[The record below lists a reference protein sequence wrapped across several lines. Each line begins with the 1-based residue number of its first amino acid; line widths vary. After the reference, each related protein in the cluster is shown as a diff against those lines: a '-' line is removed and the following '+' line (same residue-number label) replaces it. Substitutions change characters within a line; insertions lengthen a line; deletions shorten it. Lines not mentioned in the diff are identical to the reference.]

1 MDTKD
6 TMSTAFQLS
15 GATHAFPEQTAY
27 WTSLLSGWE
36 QPTVLPRD
44 FLAHAGEPSY
54 GQVTVP
60 LPAVCAARCRGLV
73 KDRPALA
80 QVLVT
85 AVVAVLG
92 ARATDTEQVQVL
104 TGYRHPA
111 TAREAAFPV
120 GVALTRQTTPREL
133 LASARSAYQEATAH
147 LDVPVTHLMR
157 SRGHL
162 PTDLAAGADGEL
174 SAAQAAD
181 AGCVIHVDVRLRDA
195 EPHLVLRYRADLFT
209 MATARRLAGTCV
221 QLLDAVTRDPDAPV
235 DDLLDATP
243 AESATIAGFNAT
255 ARDFPRDVPLHRFLE
270 QQAARSP
277 QSVAIRDDGTTYAE
291 LDRRANQLAHRL
303 RSAGVG
309 PGTVVGVCL
318 TRSPLTLTT
327 IYAVLK
333 AGGAYLPVDPTLPAN
348 RIAYMLEH
356 SRTGIVVG
364 DGATRKV
371 VPAAQTFLDVS
382 EPGVLDGDAPAP
394 EGGAGPEDLCYVIY
408 TSGSTGRPKGVM
420 LEHRAVV
427 NRLVWMQRAY
437 PLTADD
443 VILHKT
449 PFTFDVSVWEIFWW
463 TLAGASVCT
472 LASGAE
478 KDPAALVSRV
488 GEHGVTVLHFVPSM
502 LQVFLQYVERDAG
515 ALASLRRVFA
525 SGEALGTA
533 HAVRFAE
540 LLTGPSGAELVNL
553 YGPTEAAVD
562 VTHFPC
568 ADLDPRVNV
577 PLGRPIDNIV
587 LRVRTRAGTTAPV
600 GTPGELCI
608 GGAGLARGYLDAPEL
623 TAERFVEDPAL
634 PGGRGYRTGD
644 LARWLP
650 DGTLEYLGR
659 IDTQVKIRG
668 YRIET
673 AEIEHVAE
681 STPGVAACAVLA
693 LDDGGDRS
701 LCAYVVP
708 GTGYDEAAVRD
719 RLAAELPAYM
729 VPQFVV
735 VLPAIPTTHNGKRD
749 VKAFPPPPRPAAGA
763 SGPAPTSPVTV
774 RLAEIWARVLG
785 VKAVGL
791 EDNFFTLGGDSIK
804 IVRVLAEAQRSGLGF
819 SFQDLF
825 AHPTLAGL
833 EPHVQRGAPQGEV
846 GEEESLLS
854 PDDARRLPPDAEAAY
869 PLSALQAGLLYEVEL
884 TGNRPGLYHDVV
896 GYRVGEPLVL
906 DAFRAAAD
914 VVAARH
920 PLLRTSLHVSGYGEP
935 LQIVHAAP
943 ADLVEVTDL
952 SELDQAA
959 QERELADFYEREPA
973 RGFRPA
979 EGGLVR
985 VRLHLLGE
993 RGFQYSLSYHAA
1005 ALDGWSVSV
1014 VHHDLFSAYLALRA
1028 GRVPEFTPL
1037 GSDYQS
1043 FVRLE
1048 RAAVAS
1054 ADSRDFWQGVLD
1066 GHEGVRLPRWPFG
1079 PAAPAD
1085 VSGVAMHDVALEDPV
1100 PAAVERVAGQLDV
1113 PVKSVLMAAH
1123 VAVLAFITGSGDV
1136 LTGYEHSG
1144 RPEVAGGD
1152 RIAGLFLNSVPFRI
1166 RVGDGS
1172 WADLVREVYRAET
1185 ALLPHRRYP
1194 MGEMKRVRQVQEPLF
1209 EAVFNFTHFH
1219 VLDDLRRE
1227 HGLRLERSRVTSETE
1242 FPLRAEFWQDAFSG
1256 EVALSLH
1263 YHRDVFPAEQI
1274 ERIAGYYRR
1283 ALELLTTKPESGH
1296 REVTL
1301 MGDDEL
1307 GLLTAGLA
1315 GPVRELPD
1323 GGALGLFAAQ
1333 VAARPDEIAVRHR
1346 RSALTY
1352 RELDASSARL
1362 AGRLHAAGVRA
1373 GDVVATPMDRGIAWA
1388 VSVLAVLRLGAV
1400 YLPQEPTDPAA
1411 RLRGMLAR
1419 SACRHVLTAAGHRD
1433 MLAERLAG
1441 DGEKTPVV
1449 LCYEE
1454 LMAERAA
1461 PWVPG
1466 APPGPAAPAYLI
1478 FTSGSTGEPKGALI
1492 HHEGMLNHLLAKVDA
1507 LGMTAGD
1514 VVAQVATQCFD
1525 ISVWQLLSAWLVGGT
1540 TVVFDAGLVTDLPG
1554 FARTLEEESV
1564 SVLEVV
1570 PSFLDALLGEL
1581 GDRPR
1586 ALSALR
1592 WNLVTGEA
1600 FPPALTHG
1608 WFERFDV
1615 PMVNAYG
1622 PTETSDD
1629 VTHHVLTGPATGERV
1644 PVGRPIAN
1652 TNIHIVDSGG
1662 RPVPFGT
1669 YGEILVTGTGV
1680 GLGYLNDPERTARAF
1695 VPNTLDTLS
1704 SASGRL
1710 YRTGDIGRWL
1720 PGGVLDCAGRRDHQ
1734 TKLRGFRI
1742 ELSEVEGAL
1751 AAVPGVDHAVAL
1763 VRRDSGRD
1771 RLAAWYTGTAEPSPG
1786 ALSAALARML
1796 PRYMVP
1802 DVFERL
1808 ESFPVTR
1815 NGKVDRA
1822 ALSRRPLTDRNPD
1835 VIEPPA
1841 SPAESAMVAAF
1852 AGILGVPEHAVS
1864 VTAGFFDLG
1873 GHSLAAMR
1881 LAARLPG
1888 VALRDVVAHPTPRA
1902 LAALAART
1910 DPRAATG
1917 PAAGGQ
1923 AAGGQAAGGQA
1934 AARRGAPLTD
1944 LTAAAGL
1951 RTSGPPATVVCFP
1964 FAGGTAASYLTV
1976 TRALHRAGAP
1986 VRVLAADFGHALA
1999 DGAGAEELA
2008 AAIADRAE
2016 GPLVLLGHSAGAAP
2030 ALDTAFALRRRDQE
2044 PARVFVVAS
2053 LPRSDDP
2060 ADYDPEASLRRSDE
2074 EVWRW
2079 LGQHTGLDTAVLPA
2093 AGLRRLAQDF
2103 RRDSAAAARSWTR
2116 LLAMPP
2122 GSALDCSLTL
2132 LLAADDPLTQDH
2144 EQHVHR
2150 WTRLTRELDLSIV
2163 GHGGHHLNATRPDF
2177 LAEQIRKAVRP

>member
-1 MDTKD
+1 
-6 TMSTAFQLS
+6 MSTAFELS
-15 GATHAFPEQTAY
+15 RAIHTFPEQTAY
-27 WTSLLSGWE
+27 WSARLAGWE
-36 QPTVLPRD
+36 QPTLLPRD
-44 FLAHAGEPSY
+44 FLAHADEPFHD
-54 GQVTVP
+54 QVRVP
-60 LPAVCAARCRGLV
+60 LPADCAARCRALV
-73 KDRPALA
+73 KNRPALA

-92 ARATDTEQVQVL
+92 ARATDTEQVQVV
-104 TGYRHPA
+104 
-111 TAREAAFPV
+111 TAHRPSPTAAAVAFPV
-120 GVALTRQTTPREL
+120 GLTITRQTTPREL
-133 LASARSAYQEATAH
+133 LAATRAAYQEATAH
-147 LDVPVTHLMR
+147 LDVPVDHLMR
-157 SRGHL
+157 TEGYA
-162 PTDLAAGADGEL
+162 PTDLAAGVDGEL
-174 SAAQAAD
+174 SAARADD
-181 AGCVIHVDVRLRDA
+181 AGCVIQVDVQLSAR
-195 EPHLVLRYRADLFT
+195 EPRLVLRHRADLFT
-209 MATARRLAGTCV
+209 ADTARRLADTCAR
-221 QLLDAVTRDPDAPV
+221 LLDAVTRDPDAPLA
-235 DDLLDATP
+235 DLLDAAP
-243 AESATIAGFNAT
+243 AESAAIAGFNAT
-255 ARDFPRDVPLHRFLE
+255 ARDFPDGVPLHHFLE
-270 QQAARSP
+270 RRAAETP
-277 QSVAIRDDGTTYAE
+277 QLVAIRDDGTTYAE

-303 RSAGVG
+303 RAAGVG

-318 TRSPLTLTT
+318 TRSPITLTA

-333 AGGAYLPVDPTLPAN
+333 AGGAYLPIDPTLPAN
-348 RIAYMLEH
+348 RVAYMLEH
-356 SRTGIVVG
+356 SRTDIVIG
-364 DGATRKV
+364 DATTRDV
-371 VPAAQTFLDVS
+371 LPATKTFLDVS
-382 EPGVLDGDAPAP
+382 EPGAFDGDLAAP
-394 EGGAGPEDLCYVIY
+394 EGGAGPDDLCYVIY

-437 PLTADD
+437 PLTIDD

-478 KDPAALVSRV
+478 KDPAALVARI
-488 GEHGVTVLHFVPSM
+488 GEHRATVMHFVPSM
-502 LQVFLQYVERDAG
+502 LQVFLQYVGRSTG

-525 SGEALGTA
+525 SGEALGTS

-540 LLTGPSGAELVNL
+540 LLTGPLGVELVNL

-562 VTHFPC
+562 VTYFPC
-568 ADLDPRVNV
+568 AALDARFPV

-587 LRVRTRAGTTAPV
+587 LRVRTRAGTTAPI

-608 GGAGLARGYLDAPEL
+608 GGAGLARGYLNAPEL
-623 TAERFVEDPAL
+623 TAERFVDDPRL

-693 LDDGGDRS
+693 LDDGTDRS

-735 VLPAIPTTHNGKRD
+735 ALPAIPTTHNGKRD
-749 VKAFPPPPRPAAGA
+749 VKAFPPPPRTTAES
-763 SGPAPTSPVTV
+763 SGDAPTSPVAV

-785 VKAVGL
+785 VENIGMQ
-791 EDNFFTLGGDSIK
+791 DNFFALGGDSIK
-804 IVRVLAEAQRSGLGF
+804 IVRVLAEAQHSGLDF

-833 EPHVQRGAPQGEV
+833 EPRVRQGTSGAEAV
-846 GEEESLLS
+846 EEASLLD

-896 GYRVGEPLVL
+896 SFRIDEPVVL
-906 DAFRAAAD
+906 DAFRAAAAA
-914 VVAARH
+914 VAARH
-920 PLLRTSLHVSGYGEP
+920 PMLRTSLHVSGYREP
-935 LQIVHAAP
+935 LQIVHTGTP
-943 ADLVEVTDL
+943 DLVEVTDL
-952 SELDQAA
+952 SELDEAA
-959 QERELADFYEREPA
+959 QERELAAFYDDELA
-973 RGFRPA
+973 RGFSP
-979 EGGLVR
+979 EDGGLVR

-993 RGFQYSLSYHAA
+993 RGYQYSLSYHAA

-1014 VHHDLFSAYLALRA
+1014 VHHDLFAAYLALRA
-1028 GRVPEFTPL
+1028 GRAPEFAPL
-1037 GSDYQS
+1037 SSDYQG

-1054 ADSRDFWQGVLD
+1054 ADSRDFWQGLLD
-1066 GHEGVRLPRWPFG
+1066 DHEGARLPRYPFD
-1079 PAAPAD
+1079 PAGAR
-1085 VSGVAMHDVALEDPV
+1085 GVAMHDVALDGPV
-1100 PAAVERVAGQLDV
+1100 PAAVERVAERLNV

-1123 VAVLAFITGSGDV
+1123 MAVLAFVTGSGDV

-1144 RPEVAGGD
+1144 RPEVVGGD
-1152 RIAGLFLNSVPFRI
+1152 RIAGLFLNSVPFRV
-1166 RVGDGS
+1166 RLTDGS

-1185 ALLPHRRYP
+1185 ELLPHRRYP

-1219 VLDDLRRE
+1219 VLDDLRRD
-1227 HGLRLERSRVTSETE
+1227 HGLRLERSRVASETE
-1242 FPLRAEFWQDAFSG
+1242 FPFRAEFWQDAFSG

-1263 YHRDVFPAEQI
+1263 YHRDVFPPEQI

-1283 ALELLTTKPESGH
+1283 ALELLTTEPESAH
-1296 REVTL
+1296 RGATL

-1307 GLLTAGLA
+1307 ELLTERLA
-1315 GPVRELPD
+1315 GPARELPS
-1323 GGALGLFAAQ
+1323 GGVLGLFAAQ

-1346 RSALTY
+1346 ATSLTY
-1352 RELDASSARL
+1352 RELDAASAHL
-1362 AGRLHAAGVRA
+1362 AARLHAAGVRA
-1373 GDVVATPMDRGIAWA
+1373 GDVVATPMDRGVPWA
-1388 VSVLAVLRLGAV
+1388 VSVLALLRLGAV

-1411 RLRGMLAR
+1411 RLRAMLAR
-1419 SACRHVLTAAGHRD
+1419 SACRHVLTGAGHRD
-1433 MLAERLAG
+1433 ALVSRLAG
-1441 DGEKTPVV
+1441 DGEDAPAV

-1454 LMAERAA
+1454 LIAEPAGRST
-1461 PWVPG
+1461 PG
-1466 APPGPAAPAYLI
+1466 APPGPGSPAYLI

-1492 HHEGMLNHLLAKVDA
+1492 HHQGMLNHLLAKIDD
-1507 LGMTAGD
+1507 LGMGPSD

-1525 ISVWQLLSAWLVGGT
+1525 ISVWQLLSAWLVGGR
-1540 TVVFDAGLVTDLPG
+1540 TVVFDAELVTDLPG
-1554 FARTLEEESV
+1554 FARALEDEAV

-1581 GDRPR
+1581 DDRPR

-1608 WFERFDV
+1608 WFERYDV

-1652 TNIHIVDSGG
+1652 TNIHIVDAEG
-1662 RPVPFGT
+1662 RHVPFGT

-1695 VPNTLDTLS
+1695 VPNTLDALS
-1704 SASGRL
+1704 STSGQL

-1763 VRRDSGRD
+1763 VRGDGGRD
-1771 RLAAWYTGTAEPSPG
+1771 RLAAWYTGTAEPAPQE
-1786 ALSAALARML
+1786 LSAALARML
-1796 PRYMVP
+1796 PRYMLP

-1822 ALSRRPLTDRNPD
+1822 ALSRRPLADRNPAA
-1835 VIEPPA
+1835 VEPPA
-1841 SPAESAMVAAF
+1841 NPVESAMVAAF
-1852 AGILGVPEHAVS
+1852 AEILGVPADTVS

-1881 LAARLPG
+1881 LAAKLDG
-1888 VALRDVVAHPTPRA
+1888 VTLRDVVAHPTARA
-1902 LAALAART
+1902 LAELAAART
-1910 DPRAATG
+1910 EPAGAESAGRA
-1917 PAAGGQ
+1917 PAAGRNAIG
-1923 AAGGQAAGGQA
+1923 
-1934 AARRGAPLTD
+1934 LTD

-1951 RTSGPPATVVCFP
+1951 EVSGPPATVVCFP
-1964 FAGGTAASYLTV
+1964 FAGGTAVSYLEF

-1986 VRVLAADFGHALA
+1986 VRVLSADFGEALA
-1999 DGAGAEELA
+1999 DGGDARELA
-2008 AAIADRAE
+2008 AAIADRTE
-2016 GPLVLLGHSAGAAP
+2016 GPVVLLGHSAGAAP
-2030 ALDTAFALRRRDQE
+2030 ALDTAFALRRTGRE
-2044 PARVFVVAS
+2044 PAHVFVVAS

-2060 ADYDPEASLRRSDE
+2060 AAYDPDEALRRSDE
-2074 EVWRW
+2074 EVWQW
-2079 LGQHTGLDTAVLPA
+2079 LGQNTGLDTAVLPA
-2093 AGLRRLAQDF
+2093 AGMQRLARDF
-2103 RRDSAAAARSWTR
+2103 RRDSAAAARSWAR
-2116 LLAMPP
+2116 LLALV
-2122 GSALDCSLTL
+2122 GDTALDCPLTL

-2150 WTRLTRELDLSIV
+2150 WARLTRELDLSIV

-2177 LAEQIRKAVRP
+2177 LAERIRKAVRP

>member
-1 MDTKD
+1 
-6 TMSTAFQLS
+6 MSTAFQLS
-15 GATHAFPEQTAY
+15 RAVHAFPEQTAY
-27 WTSLLSGWE
+27 WSSRLAGWE
-36 QPTVLPRD
+36 QPTLLPRD
-44 FLAHAGEPSY
+44 FLAHAGELSHD
-54 GQVTVP
+54 QVLVP
-60 LPAVCAARCRGLV
+60 LPAECAARCRALV

-92 ARATDTEQVQVL
+92 ARATDTEQVQVV
-104 TGYRHPA
+104 TGYRHSPAAPGAAFPLGLTITRETTPRALLA
-111 TAREAAFPV
+111 TARA
-120 GVALTRQTTPREL
+120 
-133 LASARSAYQEATAH
+133 AYQEATAH
-147 LDVPVTHLMR
+147 LDVPVAHLMR
-157 SRGHL
+157 TEGHT

-174 SAAQAAD
+174 SATQAAD
-181 AGCVIHVDVRLRDA
+181 AGCVIQVDVRLRA
-195 EPHLVLRYRADLFT
+195 EEPQLMLRYRADLFT
-209 MATARRLAGTCV
+209 AATAQRLADACV
-221 QLLDAVTRDPDAPV
+221 RLLDAVTRDPDAPV
-235 DDLLDATP
+235 ADLLDAAP
-243 AESATIAGFNAT
+243 GECAAIAGFNAT
-255 ARDFPRDVPLHRFLE
+255 SRDFPADVPLHRFLE
-270 QQAARSP
+270 RRAAETPR
-277 QSVAIRDDGTTYAE
+277 SVAIRDDGTTYAE

-303 RSAGVG
+303 RAAGVSA
-309 PGTVVGVCL
+309 GTVVGVCL

-333 AGGAYLPVDPTLPAN
+333 AGGAYLPIDPTLPAN

-356 SRTGIVVG
+356 SETRIVVG
-364 DGATRKV
+364 DGATRDV
-371 VPAAQTFLDVS
+371 LPATGTFLDVS
-382 EPGVLDGDAPAP
+382 APGVLDGDASAP
-394 EGGAGPEDLCYVIY
+394 EGGAGPDDLCYVIY

-420 LEHRAVV
+420 LDHRAVV

-472 LASGAE
+472 LPSGAE
-478 KDPAALVSRV
+478 KDPAALVARI
-488 GEHGVTVLHFVPSM
+488 GEHRVTVMHFVPSM
-502 LQVFLQYVERDAG
+502 LQVFLQYVERDAA
-515 ALASLRRVFA
+515 ALVSLRRVFA
-525 SGEALGTA
+525 SGEALGMA

-540 LLTGPSGAELVNL
+540 LLTGPLGAELVNL

-568 ADLDPRVNV
+568 AALDPRFPV

-587 LRVRTRAGTTAPV
+587 LRVRTRAGTTAPI

-608 GGAGLARGYLDAPEL
+608 GGAGLARGYLNAPEL
-623 TAERFVEDPAL
+623 TAERFVDDPQL

-681 STPGVAACAVLA
+681 STLGVAACAVLA

-708 GTGYDEAAVRD
+708 GTGYDEAAVRE
-719 RLAAELPAYM
+719 RLAAELPSYM

-735 VLPAIPTTHNGKRD
+735 TVPAIPTTHNGKRD
-749 VKAFPPPPRPAAGA
+749 VKAFPPPPRAAGT
-763 SGPAPTSPVTV
+763 SGPAPESPVAV

-785 VKAVGL
+785 VENIGL
-791 EDNFFTLGGDSIK
+791 EDNFFALGGDSIK
-804 IVRVLAEAQRSGLGF
+804 IVRVLAEARRSELDF

-833 EPHVQRGAPQGEV
+833 EPHVRQGLPDADTDEKP
-846 GEEESLLS
+846 GLLT

-884 TGNRPGLYHDVV
+884 TGSRPGLYHDVV
-896 GYRVGEPLVL
+896 SYRIGEPLDL
-906 DAFRAAAD
+906 DAFRAAAHA
-914 VVAARH
+914 VAARH
-920 PLLRTSLHVSGYGEP
+920 PMLRTSLHVFGYSEP
-935 LQIVHAAP
+935 LQIVHSGAT
-943 ADLVEVTDL
+943 DIVEVTDL
-952 SELDQAA
+952 SQLDEAA
-959 QERELADFYEREPA
+959 QERELAGFYDRELA

-993 RGFQYSLSYHAA
+993 HGYQYSLSYHAA

-1014 VHHDLFSAYLALRA
+1014 VHHDLFAAYLALRA
-1028 GRVPEFTPL
+1028 GRAPEFAPL
-1037 GSDYQS
+1037 SSGYQD

-1054 ADSRDFWQGVLD
+1054 ADSREFWQGVLD
-1066 GHEGVRLPRWPFG
+1066 DHDGARLPRYPFD
-1079 PAAPAD
+1079 PAGA
-1085 VSGVAMHDVALEDPV
+1085 SGVVMHDVTLDDPV
-1100 PAAVERVAGQLDV
+1100 PAAVERVAERLNV

-1123 VAVLAFITGSGDV
+1123 VAVLAFVTGSGDV

-1152 RIAGLFLNSVPFRI
+1152 RITGLFLNTVPFRV
-1166 RVGDGS
+1166 RLADGSS
-1172 WADLVREVYRAET
+1172 WADLVREVYRTET
-1185 ALLPHRRYP
+1185 ELLPHRRYP
-1194 MGEMKRVRQVQEPLF
+1194 MGETKRVRQVQEPLF

-1219 VLDDLRRE
+1219 VLDDLRRD
-1227 HGLRLERSRVTSETE
+1227 HGLRLERSQVASETE
-1242 FPLRAEFWQDAFSG
+1242 FPFRAEFWQDAFSG

-1263 YHRDVFPAEQI
+1263 YHRDVFPPEQI
-1274 ERIAGYYRR
+1274 ERIADYYRR
-1283 ALELLTTKPESGH
+1283 ALELLTGEPESAH
-1296 REVTL
+1296 RAVTL
-1301 MGDDEL
+1301 MGDEEL
-1307 GLLTAGLA
+1307 ELLTTRFA
-1315 GPVRELPD
+1315 GPARELPD
-1323 GGALGLFAAQ
+1323 GGVLGLFASQ
-1333 VAARPDEIAVRHR
+1333 VASRPDEIAVRHR
-1346 RSALTY
+1346 TSTLTY
-1352 RELDASSARL
+1352 RELDARSAHL

-1373 GDVVATPMDRGIAWA
+1373 GDVVATPMDRGIPWA

-1411 RLRGMLAR
+1411 RLRSMLAR
-1419 SACRHVLTAAGHRD
+1419 SACRHVLTSARHRD
-1433 MLAERLAG
+1433 TLAHRPAG
-1441 DGEKTPVV
+1441 DGEEGPAV

-1454 LMAERAA
+1454 LIAEQAGTS
-1461 PWVPG
+1461 PSE
-1466 APPGPAAPAYLI
+1466 APPGPASPAYLI

-1492 HHEGMLNHLLAKVDA
+1492 HHEGMLNHLLAKIDD

-1525 ISVWQLLSAWLVGGT
+1525 ISVWQLLSAWLVGGR
-1540 TVVFDAGLVTDLPG
+1540 TVVFDAELVTDLPG
-1554 FARTLEEESV
+1554 FARALEDEAV

-1581 GDRPR
+1581 DDRPR
-1586 ALSALR
+1586 ALRALR

-1600 FPPALTHG
+1600 FPPALTHR
-1608 WFERFDV
+1608 WFERYDV

-1629 VTHHVLTGPATGERV
+1629 VTHHILTGPATGERV

-1652 TNIHIVDSGG
+1652 TNIHIVDSAG
-1662 RPVPFGT
+1662 RPVPLGT

-1695 VPNTLDTLS
+1695 VPNTLDAFS
-1704 SASGRL
+1704 SVSGQL

-1763 VRRDSGRD
+1763 VRRDGGRD
-1771 RLAAWYTGTAEPSPG
+1771 RLAVWYTGTAEPSPG
-1786 ALSAALARML
+1786 ELAATLAQML

-1808 ESFPVTR
+1808 EGFPVTR

-1822 ALSRRPLTDRNPD
+1822 ALSRRPLTDRNQEA
-1835 VIEPPA
+1835 IEPPA
-1841 SPAESAMVAAF
+1841 NPAESAMVAAF
-1852 AGILGVPEHAVS
+1852 AEILGVPEHTVS
-1864 VTAGFFDLG
+1864 ATAGFFDLG
-1873 GHSLAAMR
+1873 GHSLTAMR

-1888 VALRDVVAHPTPRA
+1888 VTLRDVVARPTPRA
-1902 LAALAART
+1902 LAAWADPT
-1910 DPRAATG
+1910 DPGADAG
-1917 PAAGGQ
+1917 PAGSGLTAG
-1923 AAGGQAAGGQA
+1923 
-1934 AARRGAPLTD
+1934 RGVAPLTD

-1951 RTSGPPATVVCFP
+1951 RPSGPPATVVCFP
-1964 FAGGTAASYLTV
+1964 FAGGTAASYLAF

-1986 VRVLAADFGHALA
+1986 VRVLAADFGAALA
-1999 DGAGAEELA
+1999 DGAGVQELA

-2016 GPLVLLGHSAGAAP
+2016 GPLVLLGHSAGAPP
-2030 ALDTAFALRRRDQE
+2030 ALDTAFALRRGGRE
-2044 PARVFVVAS
+2044 PAHVFVVAS

-2060 ADYDPEASLRRSDE
+2060 ADYDPDASLRRSDE
-2074 EVWRW
+2074 EVWQW
-2079 LGQHTGLDTAVLPA
+2079 LGQYTGLDTAGLPA

-2116 LLAMPP
+2116 LLAVPP
-2122 GSALDCSLTL
+2122 GNALDCPLTL
-2132 LLAADDPLTQDH
+2132 LLAADDPLTRDH

-2150 WTRLTRELDLSIV
+2150 WARLTRELDLSIA

-2177 LAEQIRKAVRP
+2177 LAERIRKAVRP

>member
-1 MDTKD
+1 MN
-6 TMSTAFQLS
+6 TAFQLS
-15 GATHAFPEQTAY
+15 RATHAFPEQSAY
-27 WTSLLSGWE
+27 WTALLAGWE

-44 FLAHAGEPSY
+44 FLAHAGEPCHE
-54 GQVTVP
+54 QVLVP
-60 LPAVCAARCRGLV
+60 LSAACAARCRGLV

-80 QVLVT
+80 QVLVA

-92 ARATDTEQVQVL
+92 ARATDTEQVQVV

-111 TAREAAFPV
+111 GARDAAFPL
-120 GVALTRQTTPREL
+120 GVSLTRETTAREL
-133 LASARSAYQEATAH
+133 LAAARSAYQEASAH

-157 SRGHL
+157 SGGHV
-162 PTDLAAGADGEL
+162 PTDLAAGVDGGL

-181 AGCVIHVDVRLRDA
+181 AGCVILVDVRLRDA
-195 EPHLVLRYRADLFT
+195 EPHLVLDYRADLFT
-209 MATARRLAGTCV
+209 ADTARRLAGACV
-221 QLLDAVTRDPDAPV
+221 HLLDALTGDVDAAV
-235 DDLLDATP
+235 GDLLDASP
-243 AESATIAGFNAT
+243 AECAAIAAFNAT
-255 ARDFPRDVPLHRFLE
+255 SRDFPGDVPLHRFLE
-270 QQAARSP
+270 QQAARAP
-277 QSVAIRDDGTTYAE
+277 QAVAIRDDGTTYAE

-303 RSAGVG
+303 RGAGVG

-333 AGGAYLPVDPTLPAN
+333 AGGAYLPLDPTLPAN

-356 SRTGIVVG
+356 SRAGLVVG
-364 DGATRKV
+364 DGATRGV
-371 VPAAQTFLDVS
+371 LPATGAFLDVS
-382 EPGVLDGDAPAP
+382 GPGVFDGDAPAP

-437 PLTADD
+437 PLACDD

-478 KDPAALVSRV
+478 KDPAALVARI
-488 GEHGVTVLHFVPSM
+488 GEHRATVMHFVPSM
-502 LQVFLQYVERDAG
+502 LQVFLQYVEGDAG

-533 HAVRFAE
+533 QAVRFAE
-540 LLTGPSGAELVNL
+540 LLTGPWGAELVNL

-568 ADLDPRVNV
+568 ADLDPRAGV

-587 LRVRTRAGTTAPV
+587 LTVRTRAGTTAPV

-608 GGAGLARGYLDAPEL
+608 GGAGLARGYLNAPEL
-623 TAERFVEDPAL
+623 TAERFVGDLGL

-673 AEIEHVAE
+673 AEIEHVAACV
-681 STPGVAACAVLA
+681 PGVAACAVLA
-693 LDDGGDRS
+693 LDDGGGDRS

-708 GTGYDEAAVRD
+708 GPGYEEAAVRE
-719 RLAAELPAYM
+719 RLTAELPAYM

-735 VLPAIPTTHNGKRD
+735 AVPAIPTTHNGKRD
-749 VKAFPPPPRPAAGA
+749 VKAFPPPPRPVTGA
-763 SGPAPTSPVTV
+763 PGPAPASPVTV

-785 VKAVGL
+785 VESIGL
-791 EDNFFTLGGDSIK
+791 EDNFFALGGDSIK
-804 IVRVLAEAQRSGLGF
+804 IVRVLAEAQRGGLGF

-833 EPHVQRGAPQGEV
+833 EPHVQQGARAPG
-846 GEEESLLS
+846 GEEGTGGEEGGLLS
-854 PDDARRLPPDAEAAY
+854 SGDALRLPPDAEAAY

-896 GYRVGEPLVL
+896 SFRVGEPLVL
-906 DAFRAAAD
+906 EAFRAAAEA
-914 VVAARH
+914 VAARH
-920 PLLRTSLHVSGYGEP
+920 PMLRTSLHVSGYGEP
-935 LQIVHAAP
+935 LQIVHAGA

-952 SELDQAA
+952 SGLEEAA
-959 QERELADFYEREPA
+959 QEQVLAGFYDQELA
-973 RGFRPA
+973 RGFRPE

-993 RGFQYSLSYHAA
+993 RGYQYSLSYHAA

-1014 VHHDLFSAYLALRA
+1014 IHHDLFAAYLALRA
-1028 GRVPEFTPL
+1028 GRSPGFAPL
-1037 GSDYQS
+1037 GAGYER

-1066 GHEGVRLPRWPFG
+1066 DHDGIRLPRYPFG
-1079 PAAPAD
+1079 PAAPAGAC
-1085 VSGVAMHDVALEDPV
+1085 GVAMHDVALAGPV
-1100 PAAVERVAGQLDV
+1100 PAAVERVAERLNV

-1123 VAVLAFITGSGDV
+1123 VAVLAFVTGSGDV

-1152 RIAGLFLNSVPFRI
+1152 RIAGLFLNTVPFRV
-1166 RVGDGS
+1166 RAGDGS

-1219 VLDDLRRE
+1219 VLDDLRRD
-1227 HGLRLERSRVTSETE
+1227 HGLRLERSRVASETE
-1242 FPLRAEFWQDAFSG
+1242 FPFRAEFWQDAFSG

-1263 YHRDVFPAEQI
+1263 YHRNVFPAEQI
-1274 ERIAGYYRR
+1274 ERIAGYYAR
-1283 ALELLTTKPESGH
+1283 ALELLTAEPEAGQ

-1301 MGDDEL
+1301 MGEDEL
-1307 GLLTAGLA
+1307 GLLTARLA
-1315 GPVRELPD
+1315 GPVRQLPE

-1333 VAARPDEIAVRHR
+1333 VAARPGEIAVRHR
-1346 RSALTY
+1346 SSALTY
-1352 RELDASSARL
+1352 RELDALSARL

-1373 GDVVATPMDRGIAWA
+1373 GDVVATAMDRGLAWA

-1400 YLPQEPTDPAA
+1400 YLPQEPADPAA
-1411 RLRGMLAR
+1411 RLRAMLAR
-1419 SACRHVLTAAGHRD
+1419 SACRHVLTGAGHREA
-1433 MLAERLAG
+1433 LAGRLAG
-1441 DGEKTPVV
+1441 DGAEAPVV

-1454 LMAERAA
+1454 LMAQPAGHQ
-1461 PWVPG
+1461 VPG
-1466 APPGPAAPAYLI
+1466 GLPGPASAAYLI

-1507 LGMTAGD
+1507 LGMTERD

-1540 TVVFDAGLVTDLPG
+1540 TVVFDAGLVTDLPA
-1554 FARTLEEESV
+1554 FARALEEERV

-1581 GDRPR
+1581 AERPR
-1586 ALSALR
+1586 ALPALR

-1600 FPPALTHG
+1600 FPPALSHG
-1608 WFERFDV
+1608 WFERYDV

-1629 VTHHVLTGPATGERV
+1629 VTHHVLTAPVGGERV

-1680 GLGYLNDPERTARAF
+1680 GLGYLHDPERTARAF
-1695 VPNTLDTLS
+1695 VPNTLDAFPSVRGT
-1704 SASGRL
+1704 L

-1763 VRRDSGRD
+1763 VRRDGGRD

-1786 ALSAALARML
+1786 ALAAALARTL

-1822 ALSRRPLTDRNPD
+1822 ALSARPLTEGDPEA
-1835 VIEPPA
+1835 IEPA
-1841 SPAESAMVAAF
+1841 ANPAESAMTAAF
-1852 AGILGVPEHAVS
+1852 GEILGVPGHTVS
-1864 VTAGFFDLG
+1864 ATASFFDLG

-1888 VALRDVVAHPTPRA
+1888 VTLRDVVAHPTPRA

-1910 DPRAATG
+1910 GPGTGAG
-1917 PAAGGQ
+1917 PAGGGLTAG
-1923 AAGGQAAGGQA
+1923 
-1934 AARRGAPLTD
+1934 RGVALLTD
-1944 LTAAAGL
+1944 VTAAAGL
-1951 RTSGPPATVVCFP
+1951 RASGPPATVVCFP
-1964 FAGGTAASYLTV
+1964 FAGGTAAGYLPF
-1976 TRALHRAGAP
+1976 TRALHQAGAP
-1986 VRVLAADFGHALA
+1986 VRVLAAGFGHAP
-1999 DGAGAEELA
+1999 AGSAGVQELA
-2008 AAIADRAE
+2008 AAIAGRTE

-2030 ALDTAFALRRRDQE
+2030 ALDTAFALRRSGQE
-2044 PARVFVVAS
+2044 PAHVFVVAS

-2060 ADYDPEASLRRSDE
+2060 ADYDPDQALRRSDE
-2074 EVWRW
+2074 EVWQW
-2079 LGQHTGLDTAVLPA
+2079 LGQNTGLDTAVLPA

-2103 RRDSAAAARSWTR
+2103 RQDSAAAARSWTR
-2116 LLAMPP
+2116 LLALAP
-2122 GSALDCSLTL
+2122 GRTLDCPLTL

-2150 WTRLTRELDLSIV
+2150 WARLTRELGLSIA

-2177 LAEQIRKAVRP
+2177 LAEQVAKAVRP

>member
-1 MDTKD
+1 
-6 TMSTAFQLS
+6 MSTAFQLS
-15 GATHAFPEQTAY
+15 RDTHALPEQTAY
-27 WTSLLSGWE
+27 WTSRLAGWE

-44 FLAHAGEPSY
+44 FLAHAGEPSRDR
-54 GQVTVP
+54 VLVP
-60 LPAVCAARCRGLV
+60 LPAACAARCRALV

-80 QVLVT
+80 QVLAAA
-85 AVVAVLG
+85 AVAMLG
-92 ARATDTEQVQVL
+92 ARATDTEQVRVV
-104 TGYRHPA
+104 TGYRPSP
-111 TAREAAFPV
+111 TAPEAAFPL
-120 GVALTRQTTPREL
+120 GVTLTRQTTPREL
-133 LASARSAYQEATAH
+133 LAAARRAYQEATAY

-157 SRGHL
+157 SQGHL

-174 SAAQAAD
+174 CAARAAD
-181 AGCVIHVDVRLRDA
+181 AGCVVHADVRLRDA
-195 EPHLVLRYRADLFT
+195 EPHLVLHYRADLFT
-209 MATARRLAGTCV
+209 ADTARRLADACV
-221 QLLDAVTRDPDAPV
+221 QLLGALTRDPDAPV
-235 DDLLDATP
+235 GDLLDASP
-243 AESATIAGFNAT
+243 AERAAIAGFNAT
-255 ARDFPRDVPLHRFLE
+255 ARDFPGDVPLHRFLE
-270 QQAARSP
+270 RHAARSP
-277 QSVAIRDDGTTYAE
+277 QSVAIRDDGTTYGE

-303 RSAGVG
+303 RAAGVG

-333 AGGAYLPVDPTLPAN
+333 AGGAYLPIDPALPAN

-356 SRTGIVVG
+356 SRAGIMVG
-364 DGATRKV
+364 DGATRDV
-371 VPAAQTFLDVS
+371 LPAGGTFLDVGA
-382 EPGVLDGDAPAP
+382 PGVLDGDAPAP
-394 EGGAGPEDLCYVIY
+394 RGGAGPDDLAYVIY

-437 PLTADD
+437 PLSADD

-463 TLAGASVCT
+463 TLAGASVAT

-478 KDPAALVSRV
+478 KDPGALVSRI
-488 GEHGVTVLHFVPSM
+488 GEHRATVMHFVPSM
-502 LQVFLQYVERDAG
+502 LQVFLQYVERDPG

-540 LLTGPSGAELVNL
+540 LLSGPSGAELVNL

-568 ADLDPRVNV
+568 ADLDPRAGV
-577 PLGRPIDNIV
+577 PLGRPIDNIA

-608 GGAGLARGYLDAPEL
+608 GGAGLARGYLNAPEL
-623 TAERFVEDPAL
+623 TAERFVEDPEL

-693 LDDGGDRS
+693 LDDDGGDRS

-708 GTGYDEAAVRD
+708 GGGYDEAAVRE

-735 VLPAIPTTHNGKRD
+735 AVPAIPTTHNGKRD
-749 VKAFPPPPRPAAGA
+749 VKAFPSPPRPAAGT
-763 SGPAPTSPVTV
+763 SGPAPTSPVAL
-774 RLAEIWARVLG
+774 RLAEIWGRVLG
-785 VKAVGL
+785 VETIGM
-791 EDNFFTLGGDSIK
+791 EDNFFALGGDSIK
-804 IVRVLAEAQRSGLGF
+804 IVRVLAEAQRSGLDF

-833 EPHVQRGAPQGEV
+833 EPLVHRGAPRGEAA
-846 GEEESLLS
+846 EEAGLLS
-854 PDDARRLPPDAEAAY
+854 ADDELRLPLDAVAAY

-884 TGNRPGLYHDVV
+884 TGSRPGLYHDVV
-896 GYRVGEPLVL
+896 SYRIGEPLAL

-914 VVAARH
+914 ALAARH
-920 PLLRTSLHVSGYGEP
+920 PMLRTSLHVSGYSEP
-935 LQIVHAAP
+935 LQIVHADAP
-943 ADLVEVTDL
+943 DLVEVTDL
-952 SELDQAA
+952 SGLDEAA
-959 QERELADFYEREPA
+959 QERELAGFYDQELA
-973 RGFRPA
+973 RGFRP
-979 EGGLVR
+979 ERGGLVR

-993 RGFQYSLSYHAA
+993 RGFQYSLSYHAT

-1014 VHHDLFSAYLALRA
+1014 VHHDLFAAYLALRA
-1028 GRVPEFTPL
+1028 GREPEFTPL
-1037 GSDYQS
+1037 TAGYER

-1054 ADSRDFWQGVLD
+1054 ADSGDFWQGVLD
-1066 GHEGVRLPRWPFG
+1066 GHDGIRLPRYPFD
-1079 PAAPAD
+1079 PAAGAPAPGL
-1085 VSGVAMHDVALEDPV
+1085 VMHDVTLAAPV
-1100 PAAVERVAGQLDV
+1100 PAAVERVAEQLNV

-1123 VAVLAFITGSGDV
+1123 VAVLAFVTGSGDV

-1144 RPEVAGGD
+1144 RPEVVGGD
-1152 RIAGLFLNSVPFRI
+1152 RITGLFLNTVPFRV

-1194 MGEMKRVRQVQEPLF
+1194 MGEMKRVRQAQEPLF

-1219 VLDDLRRE
+1219 VLDDLRRD
-1227 HGLRLERSRVTSETE
+1227 HGMRLERSQASTETE

-1263 YHRDVFPAEQI
+1263 YYRDVFPAEQI

-1283 ALELLTTKPESGH
+1283 ALELLTARPESGL
-1296 REVTL
+1296 REATL
-1301 MGDDEL
+1301 MGEDERE
-1307 GLLTAGLA
+1307 LLTARLA
-1315 GPVRELPD
+1315 GPVRELPR
-1323 GGALGLFAAQ
+1323 GGALALFAAQ

-1346 RSALTY
+1346 NSALTY
-1352 RELDASSARL
+1352 RELDVSSARL

-1373 GDVVATPMDRGIAWA
+1373 GDVVAIPMERGLAWA
-1388 VSVLAVLRLGAV
+1388 VSVVAVLRLGAV
-1400 YLPQEPTDPAA
+1400 YLPQEPADPTA
-1411 RLRGMLAR
+1411 RLRAMLVR
-1419 SACRHVLTAAGHRD
+1419 SGCRHVLTGAGYRD
-1433 MLAERLAG
+1433 ALAGRLAG
-1441 DGEKTPVV
+1441 AGGAGPVV
-1449 LCYEE
+1449 LAYET
-1454 LMAERAA
+1454 LMAEQDG
-1461 PWVPG
+1461 PG
-1466 APPGPAAPAYLI
+1466 APGTAPGPADPAYLI
-1478 FTSGSTGEPKGALI
+1478 FTSGSTGEPKGALV

-1525 ISVWQLLSAWLVGGT
+1525 ISVWQLLAAWLVGGT
-1540 TVVFDAGLVTDLPG
+1540 TVVFDAELVTDLPG
-1554 FARTLEEESV
+1554 FARALEDERV

-1581 GDRPR
+1581 DERPR
-1586 ALSALR
+1586 ALPALR

-1600 FPPALTHG
+1600 FPPALSHG
-1608 WFERFDV
+1608 WFERYDV

-1629 VTHHVLTGPATGERV
+1629 VTHHVLTGPASGERV

-1695 VPNTLDTLS
+1695 VPNTLDAFP
-1704 SASGRL
+1704 SASGQL
-1710 YRTGDIGRWL
+1710 YRTGDVGRWL
-1720 PGGVLDCAGRRDHQ
+1720 PGGILDCAGRLDHQ

-1751 AAVPGVDHAVAL
+1751 ATVPGVDHAVAL
-1763 VRRDSGRD
+1763 VRRDGGRE
-1771 RLAAWYTGTAEPSPG
+1771 RLAAWYTGTAEPSPE

-1808 ESFPVTR
+1808 ERFPVTR

-1822 ALSRRPLTDRNPD
+1822 ALSSRPLTGRNPRA
-1835 VIEPPA
+1835 VEPPA
-1841 SPAESAMVAAF
+1841 DPAEFAMVAAF
-1852 AGILGVPEHAVS
+1852 AEILGVPAHTVS
-1864 VTAGFFDLG
+1864 ATSGFFDLG

-1910 DPRAATG
+1910 DPGSATT
-1917 PAAGGQ
+1917 AMRSAGSGTD
-1923 AAGGQAAGGQA
+1923 A
-1934 AARRGAPLTD
+1934 LTD

-1951 RTSGPPATVVCFP
+1951 RARGPAATVVCFP
-1964 FAGGTAASYLTV
+1964 FAGGTAASYLAF

-1986 VRVLAADFGHALA
+1986 VRVLAADFGQVLA
-1999 DGAGAEELA
+1999 DGGDIRELA
-2008 AAIADRAE
+2008 AAVAARAE
-2016 GPLVLLGHSAGAAP
+2016 GPLVLLGHSAGAAA
-2030 ALDTAFALRRRDQE
+2030 ALDTAFALRRSGRE
-2044 PARVFVVAS
+2044 PAHVFVVAS
-2053 LPRSDDP
+2053 LPRSDDS
-2060 ADYDPEASLRRSDE
+2060 AHYDPAGRLGRSDE
-2074 EVWRW
+2074 EVWSW
-2079 LGQHTGLDTAVLPA
+2079 LRENTGLDTAGLPA
-2093 AGLRRLAQDF
+2093 AGLRRLAEDF
-2103 RRDSAAAARSWTR
+2103 RRDSAAAARSWAR
-2116 LLAMPP
+2116 LLAMAP
-2122 GSALDCSLTL
+2122 GGTLGCPLTL
-2132 LLAADDPLTQDH
+2132 LLAADDPLTRDH
-2144 EQHVHR
+2144 ERHVHR
-2150 WTRLTRELDLSIV
+2150 WARLTREFDLGIA
-2163 GHGGHHLNATRPDF
+2163 GHGGHHLNATRPEF

>member
-1 MDTKD
+1 
-6 TMSTAFQLS
+6 MSTAFQLS
-15 GATHAFPEQTAY
+15 RDTHAFPEQTAY
-27 WTSLLSGWE
+27 WTALLAGWE

-44 FLAHAGEPSY
+44 FLAHPGEPSHDE
-54 GQVTVP
+54 VPVP
-60 LPAVCAARCRGLV
+60 LPAACAARCRALV
-73 KDRPALA
+73 KDRPALG

-92 ARATDTEQVQVL
+92 ARATDTEQVQVV
-104 TGYRHPA
+104 TSHRHSPGA
-111 TAREAAFPV
+111 PDVAFPLGLSV
-120 GVALTRQTTPREL
+120 TRRTTGREL
-133 LASARSAYQEATAH
+133 LAAARSAYQEATAH

-157 SRGHL
+157 SEGHL
-162 PTDLAAGADGEL
+162 PTDLAAGVDGEL
-174 SAAQAAD
+174 SAARAAD
-181 AGCVIHVDVRLRDA
+181 AGCVIHAEVRLRDA
-195 EPHLVLRYRADLFT
+195 QPHLVLRYRADLFT
-209 MATARRLAGTCV
+209 GDTARRLADACV
-221 QLLDAVTRDPDAPV
+221 HLLDAVTRDPDAPM
-235 DDLLDATP
+235 DDLLDAFP
-243 AESATIAGFNAT
+243 AERAAIAGFNAT
-255 ARDFPRDVPLHRFLE
+255 ARDFPDDVPLHHFLE
-270 QQAARSP
+270 RQAARTP
-277 QSVAIRDDGTTYAE
+277 QAVAIRDDGTTYAE

-303 RSAGVG
+303 RAAGVG
-309 PGTVVGVCL
+309 PGAVVGVCL
-318 TRSPLTLTT
+318 ARSPLTLTT
-327 IYAVLK
+327 IYAILK
-333 AGGAYLPVDPTLPAN
+333 AGGAYLPIDPTLPAN

-364 DGATRKV
+364 DGATRDV
-371 VPAAQTFLDVS
+371 LPATQTFLDVS
-382 EPGVLDGDAPAP
+382 EPGLLDGDAPAP
-394 EGGAGPEDLCYVIY
+394 EGGAGPDDLCYVIY

-437 PLTADD
+437 PLTPDD
-443 VILHKT
+443 VVLHKT

-478 KDPAALVSRV
+478 KDPAALVSRIA
-488 GEHGVTVLHFVPSM
+488 EHRATVMHFVPSM

-540 LLTGPSGAELVNL
+540 LLTGPSGTELVNL

-568 ADLDPRVNV
+568 ADLDPRAGV

-608 GGAGLARGYLDAPEL
+608 GGAGLARGYLNAPEL
-623 TAERFVEDPAL
+623 TAERFVEDPEL

-673 AEIEHVAE
+673 TEIEHVAE

-708 GTGYDEAAVRD
+708 GPGYDEAAVRE

-735 VLPAIPTTHNGKRD
+735 ALPAIPTTHNGKRD
-749 VKAFPPPPRPAAGA
+749 VKAFPPPPRPTTGT
-763 SGPAPTSPVTV
+763 SGPAPTSPVAV

-785 VKAVGL
+785 VETIGV
-791 EDNFFTLGGDSIK
+791 EDNFFALGGDSIK
-804 IVRVLAEAQRSGLGF
+804 IVRVLAEAQHSGLDF
-819 SFQDLF
+819 TFQDLF
-825 AHPTLAGL
+825 AHPTLAAL
-833 EPHVQRGAPQGEV
+833 EPLVRQGAPRGEV
-846 GEEESLLS
+846 AEEASPLTHEDELL
-854 PDDARRLPPDAEAAY
+854 LPPDAVAAY

-884 TGNRPGLYHDVV
+884 TGHRPGLYHDVV
-896 GYRVGEPLVL
+896 SYRVGEPLVL

-914 VVAARH
+914 AVAARH
-920 PLLRTSLHVSGYGEP
+920 PMLRSSLHVSGYSEP
-935 LQIVHAAP
+935 LQIVHADAP
-943 ADLVEVTDL
+943 DLVEVTDL
-952 SELDQAA
+952 SELDEAA
-959 QERELADFYEREPA
+959 QERELAGFYDRELA
-973 RGFRPA
+973 RGFRP
-979 EGGLVR
+979 EQGGLVR

-993 RGFQYSLSYHAA
+993 RGYQYSLSYHAA
-1005 ALDGWSVSV
+1005 ALDGWSVTV
-1014 VHHDLFSAYLALRA
+1014 VHHDLFAAYLALRA
-1028 GRVPEFTPL
+1028 GREPEFAPL
-1037 GSDYQS
+1037 GSDYER

-1048 RAAVAS
+1048 RSAVAS
-1054 ADSRDFWQGVLD
+1054 ADSREFWQGVLD
-1066 GHEGVRLPRWPFG
+1066 DHDGVRLPRYPFD
-1079 PAAPAD
+1079 PAAPAQAP
-1085 VSGVAMHDVALEDPV
+1085 GVVMHDVPLAAPV
-1100 PAAVERVAGQLDV
+1100 PAAVERVAERLNV

-1123 VAVLAFITGSGDV
+1123 VAVLAFVTGSGDV

-1144 RPEVAGGD
+1144 RPEVVGGD
-1152 RIAGLFLNSVPFRI
+1152 RIAGLFLNTVPFRV
-1166 RVGDGS
+1166 RVADGS
-1172 WADLVREVYRAET
+1172 WADLVREVYRTET
-1185 ALLPHRRYP
+1185 ELLPHRRYP

-1219 VLDDLRRE
+1219 LLDDLRRD
-1227 HGLRLERSRVTSETE
+1227 HGLRLVRSQVASETE
-1242 FPLRAEFWQDAFSG
+1242 FPFRAEFWQDAFSG

-1263 YHRDVFPAEQI
+1263 YYRDVFPAEQI

-1283 ALELLTTKPESGH
+1283 ALELLTARPESRV

-1301 MGDDEL
+1301 MGGEEL
-1307 GLLTAGLA
+1307 ELLTTGLA
-1315 GPVRELPD
+1315 GPVRELPE
-1323 GGALGLFAAQ
+1323 GGTLGLFAAQ
-1333 VAARPDEIAVRHR
+1333 VAARPDGIAVRHR
-1346 RSALTY
+1346 SSTLTY
-1352 RELDASSARL
+1352 RELDTASAHL
-1362 AGRLHAAGVRA
+1362 ADRLHAAGVRA
-1373 GDVVATPMDRGIAWA
+1373 GDVVATPMDRGIGWA

-1400 YLPQEPTDPAA
+1400 YLPQEPADPPA
-1411 RLRGMLAR
+1411 RLRAMLAR
-1419 SACRHVLTAAGHRD
+1419 SASRHVLTAARHRNT
-1433 MLAERLAG
+1433 LAERLTG
-1441 DGEKTPVV
+1441 DGEGPVV

-1454 LMAERAA
+1454 LMAEPSADRAPGAA
-1461 PWVPG
+1461 P
-1466 APPGPAAPAYLI
+1466 APADPAYLI

-1507 LGMTAGD
+1507 LGMTAED

-1525 ISVWQLLSAWLVGGT
+1525 ISVWQLLAAWLVGGT
-1540 TVVFDAGLVTDLPG
+1540 TVVLDAELVTDLPG
-1554 FARTLEEESV
+1554 FARALEDERV

-1581 GDRPR
+1581 ADRPR
-1586 ALSALR
+1586 ALPALR

-1600 FPPALTHG
+1600 FPPALSHG
-1608 WFERFDV
+1608 WFERYDV

-1629 VTHHVLTGPATGERV
+1629 VTHHVLTGPATGERL

-1652 TNIHIVDSGG
+1652 TNIHVVDSDG

-1695 VPNTLDTLS
+1695 VPNTLDTLPS
-1704 SASGRL
+1704 VSGRL

-1720 PGGVLDCAGRRDHQ
+1720 PGGILDCAGRRDHQ

-1763 VRRDSGRD
+1763 VRRDGGRD

-1786 ALSAALARML
+1786 ALSAALARTL

-1822 ALSRRPLTDRNPD
+1822 ALSRRPLTDRHRE

-1841 SPAESAMVAAF
+1841 NAAESAMIATF
-1852 AGILGVPEHAVS
+1852 GEILGVPADTVS
-1864 VTAGFFDLG
+1864 ATAGFFDLG

-1888 VALRDVVAHPTPRA
+1888 VSLRDVVDHPTPRA

-1910 DPRAATG
+1910 AQG
-1917 PAAGGQ
+1917 
-1923 AAGGQAAGGQA
+1923 A
-1934 AARRGAPLTD
+1934 AAERAGDGSTAGRGVNLLTD
-1944 LTAAAGL
+1944 LTAIAGL
-1951 RTSGPPATVVCFP
+1951 PTSGPLATVVCFP
-1964 FAGGTAASYLTV
+1964 FAGGTAASYLAF
-1976 TRALHRAGAP
+1976 TRALHEAGAP

-1999 DGAGAEELA
+1999 DGADVRDLA
-2008 AAIADRAE
+2008 AAVADRAE

-2030 ALDTAFALRRRDQE
+2030 AVDTAFALRRRGQE
-2044 PARVFVVAS
+2044 PAHVFVVAS

-2060 ADYDPEASLRRSDE
+2060 ADHDPEESLRRGDE
-2074 EVWRW
+2074 EVWQW
-2079 LGQHTGLDTAVLPA
+2079 LGQYTGLDTAGLPA
-2093 AGLRRLAQDF
+2093 AALRRIAQDF
-2103 RRDSAAAARSWTR
+2103 RRDSAAAAHSWTR
-2116 LLAMPP
+2116 LLALPA
-2122 GSALDCSLTL
+2122 GSELDCPVSL
-2132 LLAADDPLTQDH
+2132 LLAADDPLTRDH

-2150 WTRLTRELDLSIV
+2150 WARLTRELDLSIV
-2163 GHGGHHLNATRPDF
+2163 GHGGHHLNSTRPDF
-2177 LAEQIRKAVRP
+2177 LAEQVRKAVRP